1 MQDGPDRDKILES
14 YQILNEQFKQT
25 VERARADLASGLAL
39 EDLIVGG
46 GAEFAKT
53 ATVEALAF
61 TVICRV
67 LHEARKPVPKPRKK
81 TTVVAKRPRVSKP
94 LTRSISEVGGE

>member
-1 MQDGPDRDKILES
+1 MEHGPDRDKILES
-14 YQILNEQFKQT
+14 YQILNEQFRQT

-53 ATVEALAF
+53 ASVEALAF

-67 LHEARKPVPKPRKK
+67 LFEARKPMPKPRKR
-81 TTVVAKRPRVSKP
+81 TAVIAKRPKI
-94 LTRSISEVGGE
+94 TEAGSE